1 MPKARLT
8 ALAVDR
14 IKPPEAGQI
23 EYFDTHL
30 PAFGLRVSYSGTKAW
45 IVMTRI
51 HGKLTRVTLG
61 RYPAMSLTEAREKAR
76 AVVENAR
83 AGNDPRLIEAE
94 ERRHKDQERRTTFDG
109 VAALFMERYVDRE
122 LRPNTTREYR
132 RILQGPD
139 TQEWR
144 SRPISSVT
152 KGDIFDLLHR
162 IEERGS
168 PAAANRAL
176 AYLCKFF
183 NWCIEQDLL
192 TASPTARVRA
202 LSSVASRERVL
213 STEELQWIWTA
224 LDSFHGVFG
233 PMFKVL
239 LLTGQRRGE
248 VAGMR
253 WDEVRSLGID
263 EAVWDLPAS
272 RTKNGQPHLVPLAPE
287 VQAILMALPRNGA
300 LVFSTTG
307 TTALSGFSKAKRQLD
322 QRIAE
327 LRAEAGLS
335 ALPSWTLH
343 DLRRTMVTV
352 MNERL
357 GTAPHV
363 VEAVVNHMSGAA
375 KRGVAGI
382 YNRALYLCERRK
394 ALALWAEHGA
404 PSAGCQSASNWDP
417 GSASKR
423 DPLAPLLRADPSS
436 CAAEAG

>member
-94 ERRHKDQERRTTFDG
+94 ERRRKDQERRTTFDG
-109 VAALFMERYVDRE
+109 VAALFMERYVERE
-122 LRPNTTREYR
+122 LRPNTAREYH
-132 RILQGPD
+132 RILHGPD
-139 TQEWR
+139 TEDWR
-144 SRPISSVT
+144 TRPISSLS
-152 KGDIFDLLHR
+152 KGDVIDLLHW
-162 IEERGS
+162 IEKRGS

-176 AYLCKFF
+176 AYLSKFF

-192 TASPTARVRA
+192 TASPAARVRA
-202 LSSVASRERVL
+202 LSSVTSRERVL
-213 STEELQWIWTA
+213 TSEELKWIWTA
-224 LDSFHGVFG
+224 LDGFPGVFG

-253 WDEVRSLGID
+253 WDEVRNLGTD
-263 EAVWDLPAS
+263 EAVWDLPAT

-287 VQAILMALPRNGA
+287 VQAILIGLSRTGE
-300 LVFSTTG
+300 LVFSTTS
-307 TTALSGFSKAKRQLD
+307 TT
-322 QRIAE
+322 
-327 LRAEAGLS
+327 
-335 ALPSWTLH
+335 
-343 DLRRTMVTV
+343 
-352 MNERL
+352 
-357 GTAPHV
+357 
-363 VEAVVNHMSGAA
+363 
-375 KRGVAGI
+375 
-382 YNRALYLCERRK
+382 
-394 ALALWAEHGA
+394 
-404 PSAGCQSASNWDP
+404 
-417 GSASKR
+417 
-423 DPLAPLLRADPSS
+423 
-436 CAAEAG
+436 

>member
-1 MPKARLT
+1 MSKACLT

-14 IKPPEAGQI
+14 FKPPAAGQI

-45 IVMTRI
+45 IVMTRV

-61 RYPAMSLTEAREKAR
+61 RHPAMSLTEAREKAR

-83 AGNDPRLIEAE
+83 AGKDPRLIEAD
-94 ERRHKDQERRTTFDG
+94 ERRRKDQERRTTFES
-109 VAALFMERYVDRE
+109 VAALFMERYVERE
-122 LRPNTTREYR
+122 LRPNTAREYR

-139 TQEWR
+139 TRDWR
-144 SRPISSVT
+144 SRPISSLT
-152 KGDIFDLLHR
+152 KGDVTDLLHR

-176 AYLCKFF
+176 AYLSKFF

-192 TASPTARVRA
+192 TASPAARVRA
-202 LSSVASRERVL
+202 LSSVTARVRVL
-213 STEELQWIWTA
+213 TAEELKWIWSA
-224 LDSFHGVFG
+224 LDGFPGVFG

-253 WDEVRSLGID
+253 WEELHNLGID
-263 EAVWDLPAS
+263 EAIWDLPAS

-287 VQAILMALPRNGA
+287 VQAILMALPRSGA
-300 LVFSTTG
+300 LVFSTTS
-307 TTALSGFSKAKRQLD
+307 TTALLGFSKAKRQLD
-322 QRIAE
+322 ERIAE
-327 LRAEAGLS
+327 LRADAGLS
-335 ALPSWTLH
+335 PLPSWTLH

-357 GTAPHV
+357 GIAPHV
-363 VEAVVNHMSGAA
+363 VEAV
-375 KRGVAGI
+375 
-382 YNRALYLCERRK
+382 
-394 ALALWAEHGA
+394 
-404 PSAGCQSASNWDP
+404 
-417 GSASKR
+417 
-423 DPLAPLLRADPSS
+423 
-436 CAAEAG
+436 